1 MAESPLQIELSG
13 ERLAL
18 YQALFRRSERIA
30 RMYLG
35 AHHALRDSVNPE
47 RFTTAAHCVRELM
60 EKVPEIVAVSTPA
73 HSERLGSKVA
83 ELEQSFHRV
92 VSNSK
97 LKPPKWEGE
106 TDSPIRDFLE
116 KMKNFFE
123 WKKEHVPRR
132 RHEIASTMRALD
144 GPGRVIPSDLEKIA
158 VEEWLDV
165 KDYFV
170 NVAHHQ
176 TPDPSGEDFDGHLT
190 SLERILLRLQL
201 VRPRREPL
209 TACPVPHVAGAH
221 PVASLSSGCRDRR
234 TRHRD
239 CDADCGAA
247 HRGFGHEFSTV
258 RNSRAIQQS
267 GG

>member
-1 MAESPLQIELSG
+1 MPFFFAIE
-13 ERLAL
+13 
-18 YQALFRRSERIA
+18 F
-30 RMYLG
+30 
-35 AHHALRDSVNPE
+35 SVG
-47 RFTTAAHCVRELM
+47 T
-60 EKVPEIVAVSTPA
+60 TPA

-97 LKPPKWEGE
+97 LKPPKREGE

-116 KMKNFFE
+116 KVKNFFE

-190 SLERILLRLQL
+190 SLERILLRKLNPPTFADFDAL
-201 VRPRREPL
+201 DAIIE
-209 TACPVPHVAGAH
+209 AGE
-221 PVASLSSGCRDRR
+221 
-234 TRHRD
+234 T
-239 CDADCGAA
+239 
-247 HRGFGHEFSTV
+247 
-258 RNSRAIQQS
+258 Q
-267 GG
+267 